1 MEKTS
6 SKVYQAVGKRKSAI
20 ARVSVTPGDGHFFVN
35 GHNTLESY
43 FGRPALSLNIKRP
56 LEVTGS
62 LDQVNVV
69 ANIIGGGPA
78 GQADAL
84 KSGIAKALL
93 ALNADFRKSLRTA
106 GFLTRDSRVKERKH
120 YGKRGAR
127 RGNQWTKR

>member
-1 MEKTS
+1 M
-6 SKVYQAVGKRKSAI
+6 
-20 ARVSVTPGDGHFFVN
+20 
-35 GHNTLESY
+35 
-43 FGRPALSLNIKRP
+43 NIKRP
-56 LEVTGS
+56 LELTGS
-62 LDQVNVV
+62 LNQVNIV
-69 ANIIGGGPA
+69 ANIQGGGPA

-93 ALNADFRKSLRTA
+93 ALNADNRKTLRAA